1 MGSLLNKFIQY
12 AIGNIT
18 LFIDHLFCKFD
29 ILPLDEC
36 MSIGVG
42 NHVLNRF
49 YIPDALR
56 LVNTFL
62 EIYGHLY
69 SAIVSLTKHVISSRP
84 QDI

>member
-1 MGSLLNKFIQY
+1 MGGLLNKFIQY

-18 LFIDHLFCKFD
+18 LFIDYLFCKFD

-36 MSIGVG
+36 MGIGVG

-49 YIPDALR
+49 HIPDALG

-62 EIYGHLY
+62 EICGHLY

-84 QDI
+84 EDI